1 MGETID
7 WGIPNSGRTRKTEK
21 YDTPVVTMSAILKD
35 GAGRKFSFNNA
46 AIEALGLVKPTNDE
60 VSYVAFGFS
69 GDDLYCKSTSVESN
83 DVFKTNKSFSF
94 SDKKMFEYIA
104 KRKELT
110 VSCENNLF
118 LEEVEGDHGQDVMGM
133 FKVVNT
139 VSGDAPVVPTE
150 DTEEDIP
157 TMPTPDTEE
166 GTGNEVFSAAGE
178 DTEVEEVEEVV
189 EIEEEVE
196 SSDEDAW

>member
-46 AIEALGLVKPTNDE
+46 AIEALGLVKPTEDKI
-60 VSYVAFGFS
+60 SYVAFGFS
-69 GDDLYCKSTSVESN
+69 GDDLYCKSTNMESN

-104 KRKELT
+104 KRKELVVT
-110 VSCENNLF
+110 CENHLF
-118 LEEVEGDHGQDVMGM
+118 LEEVEGDHGQGVMGM

-139 VSGDAPVVPTE
+139 VSGDAPVVSTE
-150 DTEEDIP
+150 DEEKDIP
-157 TMPTPDTEE
+157 TMPTPTEE

-178 DTEVEEVEEVV
+178 EEEVEEEVIGV